1 MTMVLL
7 VGLVL
12 GGSAL
17 FITGLEMA
25 LDVQLTG
32 SWWSRWVVRVATM
45 SMGVYFAAVVQWVVR
60 AS

>member
-32 SWWSRWVVRVATM
+32 SWWSRWLVRVATM
-45 SMGVYFAAVVQWVVR
+45 SMGVYLAAVIHLAGGV
-60 AS
+60 